1 MTTTPLDL
9 NAIEARANAATP
21 APWGFYIGSNDN
33 TGSLAA
39 GLQMTS
45 PGSYTRTRD
54 IAEFDADTYY
64 SGLDDELDDDAAEEQ
79 AQAQMAADVTFVAAA
94 RTDVPDLAAE
104 IRQLRADLDDAKAK
118 IAAALAIPN
127 RDGMGGPSEHHHD
140 TGYNAALWDVLLAI
154 TNTTA
159 QPS

>member
-9 NAIEARANAATP
+9 DAIEARANAATDG
-21 APWGFYIGSNDN
+21 PWGFYIGSNGN

-45 PGSYTRTRD
+45 PSSYTRTRD

-64 SGLDDELDDDAAEEQ
+64 RGQDDDLDDDDAEEQ

-94 RTDVPDLAAE
+94 RTDVPDLVAVVRRLRAQLAAACE
-104 IRQLRADLDDAKAK
+104 QLRDTTVSLETLHDQLVFENPDAAD
-118 IAAALAIPN
+118 ALQ
-127 RDGMGGPSEHHHD
+127 
-140 TGYNAALWDVLLAI
+140 AI
-154 TNTTA
+154 TDRLNRTA
-159 QPS
+159 